1 MIRKSAGRP
10 GPEGPEEREGREGRP
25 VRSVTVA
32 AVLFLVVLLGTV
44 GARSWKDLER
54 ARGRQAEL
62 TEKIEESEARI
73 EALDRRIR
81 RLRNDP
87 LLVER
92 LAREDLG
99 LAREGDVIF
108 VLPEEPEGPKRAPLP
123 LPEEPEADAEAS
135 EEAPGLPAESEPPAV
150 QPADPEE

>member
-1 MIRKSAGRP
+1 MTSTPAGP
-10 GPEGPEEREGREGRP
+10 LDAGREGRP
-25 VRSVTVA
+25 IRSVTVA

-44 GARSWKDLER
+44 GARSWRDLDR

-62 TEKIEESEARI
+62 QTKIEETEARI

-81 RLRNDP
+81 RLRSDP

-108 VLPEEPEGPKRAPLP
+108 VLPEGTRGAARPSPSLAPPVREGAPP
-123 LPEEPEADAEAS
+123 SPD
-135 EEAPGLPAESEPPAV
+135 G
-150 QPADPEE
+150 

>member
-1 MIRKSAGRP
+1 MTDSAAARP
-10 GPEGPEEREGREGRP
+10 HREGHEGRDGRP

-62 TEKIEESEARI
+62 SDKIEETEARI

-108 VLPEEPEGPKRAPLP
+108 VLPDEPVGPKAAPVPPPLP
-123 LPEEPEADAEAS
+123 QPVES
-135 EEAPGLPAESEPPAV
+135 EE
-150 QPADPEE
+150 

>member
-1 MIRKSAGRP
+1 VTRKSAGRP
-10 GPEGPEEREGREGRP
+10 GLEGPEEREGREGRP

-44 GARSWKDLER
+44 GAQSWKDLER
-54 ARGRQAEL
+54 ARDRQAEL

-73 EALDRRIR
+73 ESLDRRIR

-108 VLPEEPEGPKRAPLP
+108 VLPEEPEGVRRSPLP
-123 LPEEPEADAEAS
+123 TPSS
-135 EEAPGLPAESEPPAV
+135 EEKTNAPEPEPPASE
-150 QPADPEE
+150 PLDAEE

>member
-1 MIRKSAGRP
+1 MSP
-10 GPEGPEEREGREGRP
+10 GPAARSHRGGPEGREGRP

-62 TEKIEESEARI
+62 SEKIEETEARI

-81 RLRNDP
+81 RLRHDP

-99 LAREGDVIF
+99 LAREGDLIF
-108 VLPEEPEGPKRAPLP
+108 VLPEGQLAPPDPLERIGPP
-123 LPEEPEADAEAS
+123 D
-135 EEAPGLPAESEPPAV
+135 PPK
-150 QPADPEE
+150 E

>member
-1 MIRKSAGRP
+1 
-10 GPEGPEEREGREGRP
+10 
-25 VRSVTVA
+25 VTVA

-62 TEKIEESEARI
+62 TEKIEETEVRI

-108 VLPEEPEGPKRAPLP
+108 VLPEEEAGVRRSPLP
-123 LPEEPEADAEAS
+123 YPTVPSPPEP
-135 EEAPGLPAESEPPAV
+135 EPPA
-150 QPADPEE
+150 PERPDPEE